1 MKKRMLKVNP
11 ADCKTLDEWL
21 KRSGPYDIEA
31 SLLDIAAGVPL
42 TYHDAVYLFLRAMEK
57 DVEVPFRV
65 FRVYGPRGW
74 DDLIRSV
81 CKATA
86 PKAVGD
92 LVFRQFSTGRK
103 KRDDL
108 YRQCRETWDWA
119 HNLRASMNNYEVDP
133 ATTLEKSIEHLQIM
147 AASNRREYRSAVR
160 SLDVGDRLRFDL
172 KEDNVSPGE
181 TITYTESLESFGIGR
196 KGIVVSVSIP
206 ERIQSLMATR
216 RPLVFAQS
224 VFSPDSLTDT
234 GKEITNAHKAI
245 VLERK
250 LIRYVG
256 IPSPQNALYEATWI
270 RDQGAGYTNVRR
282 ETGIMFSTSLLKRL
296 RGKLELRSNPG
307 VPMRAYSRYAD
318 FFHNYYVNCNK
329 AFCKKFINVVTRIS
343 ETTG

>member
-1 MKKRMLKVNP
+1 
-11 ADCKTLDEWL
+11 
-21 KRSGPYDIEA
+21 
-31 SLLDIAAGVPL
+31 
-42 TYHDAVYLFLRAMEK
+42 
-57 DVEVPFRV
+57 
-65 FRVYGPRGW
+65 
-74 DDLIRSV
+74 
-81 CKATA
+81 
-86 PKAVGD
+86 
-92 LVFRQFSTGRK
+92 
-103 KRDDL
+103 
-108 YRQCRETWDWA
+108 
-119 HNLRASMNNYEVDP
+119 MNNYEVDP

-250 LIRYVG
+250 LSRYVG

-329 AFCKKFINVVTRIS
+329 AFCKKFIDVVTRIS